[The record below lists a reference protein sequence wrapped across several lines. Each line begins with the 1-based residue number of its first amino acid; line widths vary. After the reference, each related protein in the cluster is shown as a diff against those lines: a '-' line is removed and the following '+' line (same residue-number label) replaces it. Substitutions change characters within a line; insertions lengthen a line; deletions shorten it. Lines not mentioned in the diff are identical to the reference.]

1 MSFVNKYYSRSLYAK
16 IGMTSPLED
25 LDVYD
30 AEAFEIIFLSIK
42 KVEREL
48 AKKGAKR

>member
-1 MSFVNKYYSRSLYAK
+1 MSFVNKYYALKLYAELGIQNK
-16 IGMTSPLED
+16 FED
-25 LDVYD
+25 LSVYD

-48 AKKGAKR
+48 AKKKAKR